1 MKKRLYSIMADI
13 EEITKQLADMKN
25 VLEIQRDS
33 QCEENQIERLNSL
46 LNVQI
51 RLIECTRQASCE
63 LHKKI
68 DDTILDVVHKRIE
81 L

>member
-13 EEITKQLADMKN
+13 EEITKQLVDMKN
-25 VLEIQRDS
+25 VLEIQKDS
-33 QCEENQIERLNSL
+33 QCEENQIERFKSL

-51 RLIECTRQASCE
+51 RLIEHTKQASCE
-63 LHKKI
+63 LNKKI
-68 DDTILDVVHKRIE
+68 DDTILDIVHKRIE

>member
-51 RLIECTRQASCE
+51 RLIEHTKQTSCE
-63 LHKKI
+63 LHKRI

>member
-1 MKKRLYSIMADI
+1 MKKRLYSIMADV
-13 EEITKQLADMKN
+13 EEITKQLIDMKN

-33 QCEENQIERLNSL
+33 QCEENQIERIKSL

-51 RLIECTRQASCE
+51 RLIECTKQASHD
-63 LHKKI
+63 LYNKI
-68 DDTILDVVHKRIE
+68 DDTVLDVVHNRIE

>member
-1 MKKRLYSIMADI
+1 MKKRLYSIMADV

-51 RLIECTRQASCE
+51 RLIEHTKQASCE
-63 LHKKI
+63 LHKRI
-68 DDTILDVVHKRIE
+68 DDTILDIVHKRIE

>member
-1 MKKRLYSIMADI
+1 MKKRLYSIMADV

-33 QCEENQIERLNSL
+33 QCEENQIERFKSL

-51 RLIECTRQASCE
+51 RLIEHTKQTSCE
-63 LHKKI
+63 LHKRI

>member
-13 EEITKQLADMKN
+13 EEITKQLVDMKN
-25 VLEIQRDS
+25 VLEIQKDS
-33 QCEENQIERLNSL
+33 QCEENQIERFKSL

>member
-51 RLIECTRQASCE
+51 RLIKCTRQASCE
-63 LHKKI
+63 LYKKI

-81 L
+81 I

>member
-13 EEITKQLADMKN
+13 EEITKQLVDMKN
-25 VLEIQRDS
+25 VLEIQKDS
-33 QCEENQIERLNSL
+33 QCEENQIERFKSL
-46 LNVQI
+46 LNIQI

>member
-1 MKKRLYSIMADI
+1 MKKRLYGIMADI

-33 QCEENQIERLNSL
+33 QCEENQIERFKSL
-46 LNVQI
+46 INVQI
-51 RLIECTRQASCE
+51 RLIESTRQASCE

-68 DDTILDVVHKRIE
+68 DDTILDIVHKRIE

>member
-1 MKKRLYSIMADI
+1 MKKRLYSIMADV

-51 RLIECTRQASCE
+51 RLIEHTKQTSCE
-63 LHKKI
+63 LHKRI

>member
-33 QCEENQIERLNSL
+33 QCEENQIERITSL

-63 LHKKI
+63 LHKRI

>member
-1 MKKRLYSIMADI
+1 MADV

-33 QCEENQIERLNSL
+33 QCEENQIERFKSL

>member
-63 LHKKI
+63 LHKRI

-81 L
+81 I